1 MEHGHGTYYYGNGN
15 KYVGQW
21 KDGERSGK
29 GTLYDANGDN
39 QYEG

>member
-1 MEHGHGTYYYGNGN
+1 MEHGHGTYHYGNGN

-29 GTLYDANGDN
+29 GIKNYANGFL
-39 QYEG
+39 